1 MFTPYKMMFT
11 LHTLMFTPHNILFSG
26 NRCVVE
32 SRSEPADPRRRSH
45 VPVDAGKEEEKDIN
59 RRFRVELHVLC
70 YSCAFSTARQ
80 LSHTLKAM
88 LMIFYRKLDAML

>member
-1 MFTPYKMMFT
+1 MMFTPYKMMFT
-11 LHTLMFTPHNILFSG
+11 LHTLMFTPHNIMFSG

-59 RRFRVELHVLC
+59 RRFRVELHVH
-70 YSCAFSTARQ
+70 ATAVPSALRG
-80 LSHTLKAM
+80 SYH
-88 LMIFYRKLDAML
+88 IH